1 MKSIVPPVIN
11 NPNER
16 IELLDL
22 LKDWVKT
29 EQNPMFWDYAR
40 RINLLFAILNLSTWE
55 NNHLTRWIVSL
66 VRLAQLAAFM
76 TECGEGARARKKRS
90 GDDPPINFK
99 KNRPR
104 RDRGESL

>member
-40 RINLLFAILNLSTWE
+40 RINLLFAILDLSTWE

-66 VRLAQLAAFM
+66 VRLAQLAAFRDGM
-76 TECGEGARARKKRS
+76 
-90 GDDPPINFK
+90 
-99 KNRPR
+99 R
-104 RDRGESL
+104 RGRESKEKAQRR